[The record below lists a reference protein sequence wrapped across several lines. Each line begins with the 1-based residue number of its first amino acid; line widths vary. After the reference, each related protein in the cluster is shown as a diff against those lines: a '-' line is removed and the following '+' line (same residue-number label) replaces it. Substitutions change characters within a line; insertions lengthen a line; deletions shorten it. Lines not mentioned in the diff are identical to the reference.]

1 MDRLAADGGGIHLKY
16 RTCHAATARAMP
28 VRVAHAS
35 AVFLRCAAGE
45 GSASHEVSPR
55 AMLIG
60 MGLIIARSAQH
71 AQRRWSCA
79 VCGYTMHGP
88 DAR

>member
-1 MDRLAADGGGIHLKY
+1 
-16 RTCHAATARAMP
+16 MP
-28 VRVAHAS
+28 LPVVP
-35 AVFLRCAAGE
+35 AAGE

-71 AQRRWSCA
+71 TAGLHSEL
-79 VCGYTMHGP
+79 
-88 DAR
+88 